1 MAGMARDAGL
11 DPRTMELVDADQYL
25 PQKTPFFGVRQKEFP
40 TRRLVP
46 RYDQIPVSE
55 EEINWKKWRKAVRSM
70 MTAMMKEE
78 WMIHKIEVEAEGR
91 EADSMD
97 SQPRE
102 DSRSE
107 AITGGRT
114 DILPEVAIEA

>member
-1 MAGMARDAGL
+1 M
-11 DPRTMELVDADQYL
+11 
-25 PQKTPFFGVRQKEFP
+25 
-40 TRRLVP
+40 
-46 RYDQIPVSE
+46 
-55 EEINWKKWRKAVRSM
+55 RSM

-114 DILPEVAIEA
+114 DILPEVAIGV